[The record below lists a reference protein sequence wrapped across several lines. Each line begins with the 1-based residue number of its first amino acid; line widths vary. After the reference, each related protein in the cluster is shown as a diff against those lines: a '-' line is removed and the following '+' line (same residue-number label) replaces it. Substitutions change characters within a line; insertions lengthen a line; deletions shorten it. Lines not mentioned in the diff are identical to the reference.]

1 MAEPIIQIDD
11 DWKRQAQEEKRKL
24 AEREAAARKPAAP
37 PPAPAS
43 SSGASSASPDA
54 AERPVREA
62 SFANLVQTIMTQ
74 ALYYLGELGEEG
86 EQPMFSLDAAKLQI
100 DTLAVLEAKT
110 KGNLSAEEQ
119 SMLDQ
124 AIYDLRS
131 RFVSIATQM
140 IR

>member
-1 MAEPIIQIDD
+1 MIQIDD

-24 AEREAAARKPAAP
+24 AEREAASKKPAP
-37 PPAPAS
+37 PPPAAAEPEAPA
-43 SSGASSASPDA
+43 ARPQPDA
-54 AERPVREA
+54 
-62 SFANLVQTIMTQ
+62 SFSTLVQAIMTQ

-86 EQPMFSLDAAKLQI
+86 EAPLFNMDVAKHQI
-100 DTLAVLEAKT
+100 DTLAVIEAKT
-110 KGNLSAEEQ
+110 KGNLSADEQ

-124 AIYDLRS
+124 ALYDLRS